1 MAVNLS
7 TDLKPYRSN
16 LDYLTD
22 QLKLLDTR
30 INLFLLRNNR
40 KLDTD
45 IKNFYRGLVLS
56 DKEFGEIMA
65 AKNLSSDYAKEIN
78 KLENDLFL
86 LEVFIQRRVVL
97 TQEEGQEIAIN
108 KVFNK
113 FKLSNF
119 EQQCILI
126 ALAVELD
133 RKYEKIF
140 SYLQNDVEEKNP
152 TVGLVLELLCSKKEE
167 QIENRIFFERDSSL
181 MKYFFAPVDEKNS
194 PSLLSQ
200 PLRLNGDMVN
210 FLLGRNISAEVI
222 PAQLNPLL
230 SNQDLVEKITAI
242 LTKQQDII
250 LFLTGKHGTGK
261 KLIIKHIAH
270 KRKKNICLVDFRE
283 LNFSGEEYIKEILKC
298 LRQAVVREEMI
309 CLDYFEAVYQEED
322 FPVKLRKIFE
332 ILEEYTDTVFIL
344 SEEYLKGQVFTGKRV
359 FNFTLPVPDGTTR
372 KKMWDYYLEES
383 VGEFV
388 KEVDLNSIANKFFSL
403 PSRLPTQSR
412 TWKTFSLPRVMKK
425 Y

>member
-97 TQEEGQEIAIN
+97 IQEEGQEIAIN

-181 MKYFFAPVDEKNS
+181 MKYFFAPVDEKIH
-194 PSLLSQ
+194 PLYCLSLY
-200 PLRLNGDMVN
+200 V
-210 FLLGRNISAEVI
+210 
-222 PAQLNPLL
+222 
-230 SNQDLVEKITAI
+230 
-242 LTKQQDII
+242 
-250 LFLTGKHGTGK
+250 
-261 KLIIKHIAH
+261 
-270 KRKKNICLVDFRE
+270 
-283 LNFSGEEYIKEILKC
+283 
-298 LRQAVVREEMI
+298 
-309 CLDYFEAVYQEED
+309 
-322 FPVKLRKIFE
+322 
-332 ILEEYTDTVFIL
+332 
-344 SEEYLKGQVFTGKRV
+344 
-359 FNFTLPVPDGTTR
+359 
-372 KKMWDYYLEES
+372 
-383 VGEFV
+383 
-388 KEVDLNSIANKFFSL
+388 
-403 PSRLPTQSR
+403 
-412 TWKTFSLPRVMKK
+412 
-425 Y
+425 

>member
-181 MKYFFAPVDEKNS
+181 MKYFFAPVDEKIH
-194 PSLLSQ
+194 PLYCLSLY
-200 PLRLNGDMVN
+200 V
-210 FLLGRNISAEVI
+210 
-222 PAQLNPLL
+222 
-230 SNQDLVEKITAI
+230 
-242 LTKQQDII
+242 
-250 LFLTGKHGTGK
+250 
-261 KLIIKHIAH
+261 
-270 KRKKNICLVDFRE
+270 
-283 LNFSGEEYIKEILKC
+283 
-298 LRQAVVREEMI
+298 
-309 CLDYFEAVYQEED
+309 
-322 FPVKLRKIFE
+322 
-332 ILEEYTDTVFIL
+332 
-344 SEEYLKGQVFTGKRV
+344 
-359 FNFTLPVPDGTTR
+359 
-372 KKMWDYYLEES
+372 
-383 VGEFV
+383 
-388 KEVDLNSIANKFFSL
+388 
-403 PSRLPTQSR
+403 
-412 TWKTFSLPRVMKK
+412 
-425 Y
+425 

>member
-30 INLFLLRNNR
+30 NNLFLLRNNR

-181 MKYFFAPVDEKNS
+181 MKYF
-194 PSLLSQ
+194 L
-200 PLRLNGDMVN
+200 LRL
-210 FLLGRNISAEVI
+210 
-222 PAQLNPLL
+222 
-230 SNQDLVEKITAI
+230 
-242 LTKQQDII
+242 
-250 LFLTGKHGTGK
+250 
-261 KLIIKHIAH
+261 
-270 KRKKNICLVDFRE
+270 
-283 LNFSGEEYIKEILKC
+283 
-298 LRQAVVREEMI
+298 
-309 CLDYFEAVYQEED
+309 
-322 FPVKLRKIFE
+322 
-332 ILEEYTDTVFIL
+332 
-344 SEEYLKGQVFTGKRV
+344 
-359 FNFTLPVPDGTTR
+359 
-372 KKMWDYYLEES
+372 
-383 VGEFV
+383 
-388 KEVDLNSIANKFFSL
+388 
-403 PSRLPTQSR
+403 
-412 TWKTFSLPRVMKK
+412 MKK
-425 Y
+425 IHPLYCLSLYV

>member
-65 AKNLSSDYAKEIN
+65 AKNLSSDYAKEII

-181 MKYFFAPVDEKNS
+181 MKYFFAPVDEKIH
-194 PSLLSQ
+194 PLYCLSLY
-200 PLRLNGDMVN
+200 V
-210 FLLGRNISAEVI
+210 
-222 PAQLNPLL
+222 
-230 SNQDLVEKITAI
+230 
-242 LTKQQDII
+242 
-250 LFLTGKHGTGK
+250 
-261 KLIIKHIAH
+261 
-270 KRKKNICLVDFRE
+270 
-283 LNFSGEEYIKEILKC
+283 
-298 LRQAVVREEMI
+298 
-309 CLDYFEAVYQEED
+309 
-322 FPVKLRKIFE
+322 
-332 ILEEYTDTVFIL
+332 
-344 SEEYLKGQVFTGKRV
+344 
-359 FNFTLPVPDGTTR
+359 
-372 KKMWDYYLEES
+372 
-383 VGEFV
+383 
-388 KEVDLNSIANKFFSL
+388 
-403 PSRLPTQSR
+403 
-412 TWKTFSLPRVMKK
+412 
-425 Y
+425 

>member
-30 INLFLLRNNR
+30 NNLFLLRNNR

-167 QIENRIFFERDSSL
+167 QIENRIFF
-181 MKYFFAPVDEKNS
+181 
-194 PSLLSQ
+194 
-200 PLRLNGDMVN
+200 
-210 FLLGRNISAEVI
+210 
-222 PAQLNPLL
+222 
-230 SNQDLVEKITAI
+230 
-242 LTKQQDII
+242 
-250 LFLTGKHGTGK
+250 
-261 KLIIKHIAH
+261 
-270 KRKKNICLVDFRE
+270 
-283 LNFSGEEYIKEILKC
+283 
-298 LRQAVVREEMI
+298 
-309 CLDYFEAVYQEED
+309 
-322 FPVKLRKIFE
+322 
-332 ILEEYTDTVFIL
+332 
-344 SEEYLKGQVFTGKRV
+344 
-359 FNFTLPVPDGTTR
+359 
-372 KKMWDYYLEES
+372 
-383 VGEFV
+383 
-388 KEVDLNSIANKFFSL
+388 
-403 PSRLPTQSR
+403 
-412 TWKTFSLPRVMKK
+412 
-425 Y
+425 